1 MPRPD
6 RHLPRRRL
14 SRTAPSTADPHDPGH
29 DWRCRCCGG
38 LLGRVRSNR
47 LHIRMKG
54 CSEYFAALPCTATCR
69 TCGGLNEVARD

>member
-1 MPRPD
+1 MSDILHRRPSH
-6 RHLPRRRL
+6 RHQSGGARL
-14 SRTAPSTADPHDPGH
+14 HDPDPGH